1 MMMPVLFVGHG
12 SPMNAVEDNEL
23 PRKWREISAS
33 MPIPKCI
40 LCVSAHWMA
49 GDTFTSDAEE
59 PQQIYDMYGFPKELY
74 DLKYEPPGSRFYAGK
89 IQKQLGI
96 DINNDWG
103 IDHGTWSVLTHMY
116 PEADIPVVQ
125 VSLDMTKPYAEH
137 YAIGQ
142 KLRQL
147 REEGVLIIGSGN
159 VVHNLR
165 LIDWRREGGFAWAYE
180 FDHYIRDCILRNDH
194 KGVMDHP
201 LSPAVPT
208 TDHFLP
214 LLYVLGASNIIDK
227 VEVFNQVCQLGSLSM
242 TGYLFYR

>member
-12 SPMNAVEDNEL
+12 SPMNAIENNEL
-23 PRKWREISAS
+23 TEKWRELSAS

-40 LCVSAHWMA
+40 LCVSAHWMS
-49 GDTFTSDAEE
+49 DETYTSDTEE
-59 PQQIYDMYGFPKELY
+59 PEQIYDMYGFPQELY
-74 DLKYEPPGSRFYAGK
+74 DLKYEPPGSRFYANK
-89 IQKQLGI
+89 IQKALGVE
-96 DINNDWG
+96 INNDWG

-116 PEADIPVVQ
+116 PQADIPVVQ
-125 VSLDMTKPYAEH
+125 LSLDMTKPYSEH

-142 KLRQL
+142 KLRSL

-165 LIDWRREGGFAWAYE
+165 RIDWQREGGFDWAYE
-180 FDHYIRDCILRNDH
+180 FDGYIKDCILRSDH
-194 KGVMDHP
+194 KGVIDHP
-201 LSPAVPT
+201 MSPAVPT

-227 VEVFNQVCQLGSLSM
+227 IEVFNEVCVLGSLSM
-242 TGYLFYR
+242 TGYYFYR